1 MVSNG
6 ARAKGYKPKMASRVG
21 EERLMLHFDYS
32 WDLSPNGIILD
43 NELNVDK
50 LGWKGGDYFQLV
62 NIDGR
67 CYLKKVDPLV
77 KFLKDGENGQVD

>member
-1 MVSNG
+1 MQ
-6 ARAKGYKPKMASRVG
+6 YI
-21 EERLMLHFDYS
+21 DYS
-32 WDLSPNGIILD
+32 WDCSPNGIILD
-43 NELNVDK
+43 EEFNTDK

-77 KFLKDGENGQVD
+77 KFIKDGERNEQITIMV

>member
-1 MVSNG
+1 MQ
-6 ARAKGYKPKMASRVG
+6 YI
-21 EERLMLHFDYS
+21 DYS
-32 WDLSPNGIILD
+32 WDCSPNGIILD
-43 NELNVDK
+43 EEFNTDK

-77 KFLKDGENGQVD
+77 KFIKDGERNEQISTMV